1 MKTYEALIK
10 QLNEASAMAV
20 PNYGKPQVDDG
31 GVNLFAIEDPRVSDR
46 INAAL
51 SHVNSEPTTDPS
63 SRISE
68 IKQVLSHAGLDFD
81 HSIFS
86 ISEGD
91 KTTEEI
97 PLTQFGGR
105 FGMTPEDGFVDDDG
119 ISHRTGGVKYG
130 IKLEA
135 IRGEDSLWTIDAKIM
150 PMQG

>member
-1 MKTYEALIK
+1 MKTYKRLIE
-10 QLNEASAMAV
+10 QLNESVAMAV
-20 PNYGKPQVDDG
+20 PNYGTPQVDDG
-31 GVNLFAIEDPRVSDR
+31 GVNLFAIEDSRVSDR

-51 SHVNSEPTTDPS
+51 HHVNSCPTTDPS

-81 HSIFS
+81 HSMFEIN
-86 ISEGD
+86 EED
-91 KTTEEI
+91 TATKEI

-119 ISHRTGGVKYG
+119 ISHRTGGVRYG

-135 IRGEDSLWTIDAKIM
+135 TRGEDSLWTISAKIM